1 MKDEEQGKGSPIIY
15 DDDYYPSLY
24 MTAAVGLYYI
34 YNYEEKGYS
43 FGPVS
48 HCAQHDLYR
57 GSSYICI
64 YKFLEYFSYL
74 YKR

>member
-34 YNYEEKGYS
+34 YN
-43 FGPVS
+43 
-48 HCAQHDLYR
+48 
-57 GSSYICI
+57 
-64 YKFLEYFSYL
+64 
-74 YKR
+74 